1 MGAFAGWLH
10 HPAHTLTHHENNFLS
25 HKGRLNSCFFHV
37 NGKKR
42 NLVIFF
48 AGSGRKAPLDTK
60 PASLMNLTDKQDPQ
74 AIEKY

>member
-25 HKGRLNSCFFHV
+25 HKGRLNSSFFRV

-48 AGSGRKAPLDTK
+48 ANLSEKHHLAESALHYE
-60 PASLMNLTDKQDPQ
+60 SLSQQKSVTP
-74 AIEKY
+74 